1 MSGTNKV
8 LKEGQVLFK
17 AGDKPDG
24 MFLIRKGELRV
35 YLEQDGKE
43 VSLATIGDS
52 GMVGEMGLFDAQP
65 RSASVKATKETE
77 VTHISNDD
85 FGKLMK
91 QIPKWFVG
99 LMAALSGRLRTTNE
113 RLKKLESGLGGGA
126 TAPSAGAKGR
136 PFQNVLRQL
145 NVIML
150 LWHRDGEKDGKDF
163 VLRKAA
169 TERTLVETFNEDG
182 DKVKLL
188 LEVLVKEKFLT
199 TRQDSYKNVV
209 LASPNR
215 ATLNSFI
222 TFMAAFVKANPAK
235 PYLSAEAIG
244 ILRTLEKLTLAAP
257 YDTSSVSIVDLKKQ
271 GQKDGFQVGS
281 WEKEI
286 ACFEKGSE
294 EVRWVKTSGGPG
306 LRTTKKDIPG
316 FVKNHELLA
325 ALYKANLA

>member
-1 MSGTNKV
+1 MAGTNKV

-24 MFLIRKGELRV
+24 MYLIRKGELRV

-43 VSLATIGDS
+43 VSLASIGEA
-52 GMVGEMGLFDAQP
+52 GMIGEMGLFDAQP

-77 VTHISNDD
+77 VTHISTED

-99 LMAALSGRLRTTNE
+99 LMSALSGRLRQTND
-113 RLKKLESGLGGGA
+113 RLKKLESGQGGGA
-126 TAPSAGAKGR
+126 TAPSAGAKGK

-145 NVIML
+145 NVIVL

-163 VLRKAA
+163 VLQKSPMEKA
-169 TERTLVETFNEDG
+169 LIDLFNEDG
-182 DKVKLL
+182 EKVKML
-188 LEVLVKEKFLT
+188 LEVLVKEKYLS

-209 LASPNR
+209 LSTPNR

-222 TFMAAFVKANPAK
+222 AFMANFIKVNPGK
-235 PYLSAEAIG
+235 PYLAPDVIAM
-244 ILRTLEKLTLAAP
+244 LRTLEKLTLAAP
-257 YDTSSVSIVDLKKQ
+257 YDTSSVSIIDLQKQ
-271 GQKDGFQVGS
+271 GQKDGFNIAN

-286 ACFEKGSE
+286 SGFEKGSE
-294 EVRWVKTSGGPG
+294 EVRAVKTSGGPG
-306 LRTTKKDIPG
+306 LRTTKKDIPQ
-316 FVKNHELLA
+316 ELPEPERVTH
-325 ALYKANLA
+325 

>member
-1 MSGTNKV
+1 MAGTNKV

-24 MFLIRKGELRV
+24 MYLIRKGELRV

-43 VSLATIGDS
+43 VSLATIGEA
-52 GMVGEMGLFDAQP
+52 GMIGEMGLFDAQP

-77 VTHISNDD
+77 VTHISGED

-99 LMAALSGRLRTTNE
+99 LMSALSGRLRTTND

-126 TAPSAGAKGR
+126 TAPSAGAKGK
-136 PFQNVLRQL
+136 PFQNVMRQM
-145 NVIML
+145 NVMML

-163 VLRKAA
+163 VLQKAPM
-169 TERTLVETFNEDG
+169 EKTLVETFNEDG
-182 DKVKLL
+182 DKVKML
-188 LEVLVKEKFLT
+188 LEVLVKEKFLS

-209 LASPNR
+209 LSTANR
-215 ATLNSFI
+215 GTINAFI
-222 TFMAAFVKANPAK
+222 TFMQTFVKANPAM
-235 PYLSAEAIG
+235 PFLSPDAIG
-244 ILRTLEKLTLAAP
+244 MLRTLEKMTLAAP
-257 YDTSSVSIVDLKKQ
+257 YDTSSVSIGDLKKQ
-271 GQKDGFQVGS
+271 GQKDGFNITN
-281 WEKEI
+281 WEKEL
-286 ACFEKGSE
+286 ARFEKGSE
-294 EVRWVKTSGGPG
+294 EVRMVKTSGGPG